1 MACDSR
7 FRVSRISECRV
18 CGQLAIRVELG
29 EIYLLKNR
37 AQRTRFGPAGWA
49 SSSPARAVPARPVR
63 STVTDVLLES
73 LWLLKDR
80 DARIDALRADIEEGF
95 VAVER
100 GEYTDYDVCEVGKLA
115 DKIKA
120 EGMQRALD
128 RRALK
133 PIDRQMIDFK

>member
-1 MACDSR
+1 MN
-7 FRVSRISECRV
+7 VPLTPELEEL
-18 CGQLAIRVELG
+18 LADRMKSGMYPTL
-29 EIYLLKNR
+29 
-37 AQRTRFGPAGWA
+37 
-49 SSSPARAVPARPVR
+49 
-63 STVTDVLLES
+63 TDVLLES

-95 VAVER
+95 AAVER
-100 GEYTDYDVCEVGKLA
+100 GEYTDYDVSEVGTLA

-133 PIDRQMIDFK
+133 PTDRQMIDFK